1 MKTTPMLVASF
12 LTLLV
17 ACSVQAADPKPAN
30 RVVSILDVQTDD
42 PIGYAIW
49 MKRYNEIAKAK
60 LEVEK
65 AQKTVQERQRAIE
78 RSQRR
83 MTELAD
89 AIVTTLAPDLPRLS
103 GLIAAHRERLADQLE
118 RDEYALIDDEHEL
131 EAAQERA
138 QQAGAE
144 LTRALA
150 REDAVRGLA
159 KQARRAVQHARE
171 QRAEL
176 EIEDQGRRPIH

>member
-1 MKTTPMLVASF
+1 MNQKLPTPRDAAQLLRLRSLRVQRAREACAKT
-12 LTLLV
+12 
-17 ACSVQAADPKPAN
+17 
-30 RVVSILDVQTDD
+30 R
-42 PIGYAIW
+42 
-49 MKRYNEIAKAK
+49 
-60 LEVEK
+60 LEVEQ
-65 AQKTVQERQRAIE
+65 AQAVVNERQHAIE
-78 RSQRR
+78 RSQRQ

-103 GLIAAHRERLADQLE
+103 GLIAANRERLADRLE
-118 RDEYALIDDEHEL
+118 RDEYALIDDEHAL
-131 EAAQERA
+131 EQAQERA

-159 KQARRAVQHARE
+159 KQARRAVLHARE

-176 EIEDQGRRPIH
+176 EIEDQGRRPAAV

>member
-1 MKTTPMLVASF
+1 MNQKLPTPRDAAQLLRLRSLRVQRAREACAKT
-12 LTLLV
+12 
-17 ACSVQAADPKPAN
+17 
-30 RVVSILDVQTDD
+30 R
-42 PIGYAIW
+42 
-49 MKRYNEIAKAK
+49 
-60 LEVEK
+60 LEVEQ
-65 AQKTVQERQRAIE
+65 AQAVVKERQHAIE
-78 RSQRR
+78 RSQRQ

-103 GLIAAHRERLADQLE
+103 GLIAANRERLADRLE
-118 RDEYALIDDEHEL
+118 RDEYALIDDEHAL
-131 EAAQERA
+131 EQAQERA

-159 KQARRAVQHARE
+159 KQARRAVLHARE

-176 EIEDQGRRPIH
+176 EIEDQGRRPAAL

>member
-1 MKTTPMLVASF
+1 MNQKLPTPRDAAQLLRLRSLRVQRAREACAKT
-12 LTLLV
+12 
-17 ACSVQAADPKPAN
+17 
-30 RVVSILDVQTDD
+30 R
-42 PIGYAIW
+42 
-49 MKRYNEIAKAK
+49 
-60 LEVEK
+60 LEVEQ
-65 AQKTVQERQRAIE
+65 AQAVVKERQHAIE
-78 RSQRR
+78 RSQRQ

-103 GLIAAHRERLADQLE
+103 GLIAANRERLADRLE
-118 RDEYALIDDEHEL
+118 RDEYALIDDEHAL
-131 EAAQERA
+131 EQAQERA

-159 KQARRAVQHARE
+159 KQARRAVLHARE

-176 EIEDQGRRPIH
+176 EIEDQGRRPAAV

>member
-1 MKTTPMLVASF
+1 MTQKLPTPHEAGQMLRLRSLRVQRARE
-12 LTLLV
+12 
-17 ACSVQAADPKPAN
+17 AC
-30 RVVSILDVQTDD
+30 
-42 PIGYAIW
+42 
-49 MKRYNEIAKAK
+49 AKAK

-103 GLIAAHRERLADQLE
+103 GLIAANRERLADQLE

-176 EIEDQGRRPIH
+176 EIEDQGRRPVH

>member
-1 MKTTPMLVASF
+1 MNQKLPTPRDAAQLLRLRSLRVQRAREACAKT
-12 LTLLV
+12 
-17 ACSVQAADPKPAN
+17 
-30 RVVSILDVQTDD
+30 R
-42 PIGYAIW
+42 
-49 MKRYNEIAKAK
+49 
-60 LEVEK
+60 LEVEQ
-65 AQKTVQERQRAIE
+65 AQAVVKERQHAIE
-78 RSQRR
+78 RSQRQ

-103 GLIAAHRERLADQLE
+103 GLIAANRERLADRLE
-118 RDEYALIDDEHEL
+118 RDEYALIDDEHAL
-131 EAAQERA
+131 EQAQERA

-159 KQARRAVQHARE
+159 KQTRRAVLHARE

-176 EIEDQGRRPIH
+176 EIEDQGRRPAAL